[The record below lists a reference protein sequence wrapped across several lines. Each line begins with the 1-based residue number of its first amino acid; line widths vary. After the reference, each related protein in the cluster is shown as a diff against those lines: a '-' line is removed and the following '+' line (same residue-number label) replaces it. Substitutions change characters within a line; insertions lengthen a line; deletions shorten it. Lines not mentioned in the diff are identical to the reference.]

1 MAVITQD
8 HMQLAAQFGACVER
22 RRAYRVGMDLSRVR
36 FADICWLVD
45 RLGKYAAAFAL
56 DIQSDLIVFGKLP
69 TEFSGSGYGYGY
81 GDGDGYGYGDG
92 SGD

>member
-1 MAVITQD
+1 
-8 HMQLAAQFGACVER
+8 MQLAAQLGACVER
-22 RRAYRVGMDLSRVR
+22 RRAYSVGMDLSRVR

-69 TEFSGSGYGYGY
+69 TEFY
-81 GDGDGYGYGDG
+81 GDGDGDGTGCGYGYGTG
-92 SGD
+92 Y